1 MNFHVESEFADM
13 EVKMEVIIMKE
24 LLEANEKLAEE
35 NRAYFSSRHILAV
48 NLMGS
53 PGAGK
58 TTLIS
63 AIAKELGSIHV
74 GVIEGDIASSIDAD
88 NLEKQGIRSAQINTC
103 GQCHLDARVIRDGA
117 DQIDMRDAIVFIENV
132 GNLICPAEFDLGEAL
147 RLLAASV
154 PEGDDKPFKYVPMF
168 SYIDAVALTKCDLKE
183 AVGFDS
189 ENFLK
194 GLSAISQAPV
204 FEISLKK
211 GTQALGAT
219 AIANYLRQKYQE
231 MK

>member
-1 MNFHVESEFADM
+1 
-13 EVKMEVIIMKE
+13 MEVIIMKE
-24 LLEANEKLAEE
+24 LLEANDRLAEE
-35 NRAYFSSRHILAV
+35 NRTYFSSKHVLAV

-63 AIAKELGSIHV
+63 AIAEELKDIPI
-74 GVIEGDIASSIDAD
+74 GVIEGDIASSIDAE
-88 NLEKQGIRSAQINTC
+88 NLEKLGIHSSQINTC
-103 GQCHLDARVIRDGA
+103 GECHLDSHVIRQGA
-117 DQIDMRDAIVFIENV
+117 DQINMKDSIVFIENV
-132 GNLICPAEFDLGEAL
+132 GNLICPAEFDLGENV

-168 SYIDAVALTKCDLKE
+168 SYADAVVLTKCDLKE

-189 ENFLK
+189 ANFIK
-194 GLSAISQAPV
+194 GLHAVSQAPV

-211 GTQALGAT
+211 GQGAKGIKG
-219 AIANYLRQKYQE
+219 IANYLREKYNAL
-231 MK
+231 KKA

>member
-1 MNFHVESEFADM
+1 
-13 EVKMEVIIMKE
+13 MEVIIMKE
-24 LLEANEKLAEE
+24 LLEANDKLAEE
-35 NRAYFSSRHILAV
+35 NRSYFASRHILAV
-48 NLMGS
+48 NLMGA

-63 AIAKELGSIHV
+63 AVAQELRKAGVQV

-88 NLEKQGIRSAQINTC
+88 NLEKQGIRSSQINTC
-103 GQCHLDARVIRDGA
+103 GECHLDARVIRDGA
-117 DQIDMRDAIVFIENV
+117 EQIDLKDAVVFIENV
-132 GNLICPAEFDLGEAL
+132 GNLICPAEFDLGEAV

-168 SYIDAVALTKCDLKE
+168 SYADAVALTKCDLKD

-194 GLSAISQAPV
+194 GLHAVSQAPV
-204 FEISLKK
+204 FEVSLKK
-211 GTQALGAT
+211 GAPATGAEQL
-219 AIANYLRQKYQE
+219 ADYLLKKYRE
-231 MK
+231 MA

>member
-1 MNFHVESEFADM
+1 
-13 EVKMEVIIMKE
+13 MEVIIMKE
-24 LLEANEKLAEE
+24 LLEANDRLAEE
-35 NRAYFSSRHILAV
+35 NRTYFSSKHVLAV

-63 AIAKELGSIHV
+63 AIAKELKDIPV
-74 GVIEGDIASSIDAD
+74 GVIEGDIASSIDAE
-88 NLEKQGIRSAQINTC
+88 NLEKLGIHSSQINTC
-103 GQCHLDARVIRDGA
+103 GECHLDSHVIRQGA
-117 DQIDMRDAIVFIENV
+117 DQIDMKDGIVFIENV
-132 GNLICPAEFDLGEAL
+132 GNLICPAEFDLGENV

-168 SYIDAVALTKCDLKE
+168 SYADAVVLTKCDLKE

-189 ENFLK
+189 TNFVK
-194 GLSAISQAPV
+194 GLHAVSQAPV

-211 GTQALGAT
+211 GQEAQGIPG
-219 AIANYLRQKYQE
+219 IANYLREKYNAL
-231 MK
+231 KKA

>member
-1 MNFHVESEFADM
+1 
-13 EVKMEVIIMKE
+13 MKE
-24 LLEANEKLAEE
+24 LLEANDRLAEE
-35 NRAYFSSRHILAV
+35 NRTYFTARHILAV
-48 NLMGS
+48 NLMGA
-53 PGAGK
+53 PGSGK
-58 TTLIS
+58 TTFIS
-63 AIAKELGSIHV
+63 AIAKELKDIRV

-103 GQCHLDARVIRDGA
+103 GECHLDARVIKDGA

-132 GNLICPAEFDLGEAL
+132 GNLICPAEFDLGESV

-168 SYIDAVALTKCDLKE
+168 SYIDVLALTKCDLKE

-194 GLSAISQAPV
+194 GLRAVSQAPV
-204 FEISLKK
+204 FEVSLKK
-211 GTQALGAT
+211 GTPALGTA
-219 AIANYLRQKYQE
+219 AIADYLRQKYQE

>member
-1 MNFHVESEFADM
+1 M
-13 EVKMEVIIMKE
+13 KVIIMKE
-24 LLEANEKLAEE
+24 LLEGNEKLAEE
-35 NRAYFSSRHILAV
+35 NRKYFTERHILAV
-48 NLMGS
+48 NLMGA

-63 AIAKELGSIHV
+63 AIAKELKDITV
-74 GVIEGDIASSIDAD
+74 GVIEGDIASSIDAE
-88 NLEKQGIRSAQINTC
+88 NLEKQGIHSSQINTC
-103 GQCHLDARVIRDGA
+103 GECHLDSRVIRDGA

-132 GNLICPAEFDLGEAL
+132 GNLICPAEFDLGESV

-154 PEGDDKPFKYVPMF
+154 PEGDDKPYKYVPMF
-168 SYIDAVALTKCDLKE
+168 SYIDVVALTKCDLKE

-189 ENFLK
+189 KNFIK

-211 GTQALGAT
+211 DTPASGIAAL
-219 AIANYLRQKYQE
+219 ANYLKEKYE
-231 MK
+231 RMSDTCL